1 MATKKKSA
9 KGKKASSKKSSGATK
24 KRSAKKSA
32 KKKSMGFFGKIKR
45 TAGKVLKGAAAG
57 AARGAVEG
65 AAEAGS
71 KTAGIGQADEPASKG
86 KQSSSR
92 KK

>member
-9 KGKKASSKKSSGATK
+9 KAKTSSSKKSSGATK
-24 KRSAKKSA
+24 KRSGKKSA
-32 KKKSMGFFGKIKR
+32 KRKSKGFFGRIKR

-71 KTAGIGQADEPASKG
+71 KTTGIGQSDKPASESKNT
-86 KQSSSR
+86 SR